1 MRWMPLL
8 DNQPYSFTSED
19 LPALIHGEAHAGAS
33 LFTITLLRELY
44 SQGEPLILLSEGE
57 SAKTEFLDQANN
69 TPDIISLTDQAQ
81 IQTAQ
86 EHQVIHV
93 TKEHELLL
101 PHLLENLPDK
111 MERVVLIKN
120 MELFSSD
127 TIALFY
133 RHPLVIFSGDLNKS
147 PDKESLLQLK
157 FNAKFFFS
165 PLYDDLRLTLPP
177 LEKYQ
182 GYFLGRI
189 SQGITSLRQEA

>member
-1 MRWMPLL
+1 MRWTPLL

-19 LPALIHGEAHAGAS
+19 LPALIHGEQGSGAS
-33 LFTITLLRELY
+33 LFTITLLSELY
-44 SQGEPLILLSEGE
+44 RQGEPMLFLSEGDA
-57 SAKTEFLDQANN
+57 AKNELLEQIDN
-69 TPDIISLTDQAQ
+69 PDMISLSDQAQ
-81 IQTAQ
+81 VENAQ
-86 EHQVIHV
+86 EHQIIHV

-120 MELFSSD
+120 MEVFSSD

-189 SQGITSLRQEA
+189 SQGIVSLQQAR

>member
-1 MRWMPLL
+1 MRWTPLL

-19 LPALIHGEAHAGAS
+19 LPALIHGEAHTGAS
-33 LFTITLLRELY
+33 LFTITLLSELY
-44 SQGEPLILLSEGE
+44 RQGEPILFLSEQE
-57 SAKTEFLDQANN
+57 EAKDEFLKQSEN
-69 TPDIISLTDQAQ
+69 PDFFTLSRQEDISK
-81 IQTAQ
+81 AQ

-93 TKEHELLL
+93 LKENELLL

-147 PDKESLLQLK
+147 LDKESLLQLK

-165 PLYDDLRLTLPP
+165 PLHDDLRLTLPP

-189 SQGITSLRQEA
+189 SQGIVSLRQEA

>member
-1 MRWMPLL
+1 MTWTTLL
-8 DNQPYSFTSED
+8 DNQPYSFTYED
-19 LPALIHGEAHAGAS
+19 LPALIHGEQGSGAS

-44 SQGEPLILLSEGE
+44 SQGEPLLFLSEGDA
-57 SAKTEFLDQANN
+57 AKNELLEQIDN
-69 TPDIISLTDQAQ
+69 PDMISLSDQAQ
-81 IQTAQ
+81 IENAQ
-86 EHQVIHV
+86 EHQIIHV

-147 PDKESLLQLK
+147 ADKESLLQLK

-165 PLYDDLRLTLPP
+165 PLHNDIRLSLPP
-177 LEKYQ
+177 LEKYH

-189 SQGITSLRQEA
+189 SQGTVSLKQST